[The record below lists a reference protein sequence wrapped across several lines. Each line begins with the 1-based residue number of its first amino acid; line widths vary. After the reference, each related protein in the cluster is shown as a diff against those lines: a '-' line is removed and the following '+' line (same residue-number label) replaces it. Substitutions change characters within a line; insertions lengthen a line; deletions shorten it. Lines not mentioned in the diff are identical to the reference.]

1 MAYNPQL
8 WTRYEFDKL
17 PIYVRSDR
25 PTWFVPN
32 NQGEAMLHSLNGQEE
47 HPSRNKF
54 LSRLPDASAVAYA
67 GRYQYLKTD
76 RLNELWLHITNRCNL
91 SCHHCLFTSGPDS
104 AEEMSAEQILR
115 KASEAVTL
123 GCRIFA
129 LTGGEPFFH
138 PEFSQILSGLLEFPE
153 CHVVILT
160 NGLLLE
166 QKLTDDFDLSRV
178 HLQISVDG
186 LDDRHDAI
194 RGQGTFVQLRK
205 QLLVL
210 KQRGIPFTLSM
221 CVERRNLD
229 DMASLVDFAAEV
241 GASNLHYLWYF
252 IQGRGT
258 DAGFVSPD
266 EIFPRFIAAV
276 DKAEQAGIQIDNLT
290 ALKTQIFAPAGTLHD
305 GSGSGWESA
314 AIGPD
319 GNLYPS
325 AALVGNQDLVTPV
338 NGSLADAWHNSPI
351 LEKIRRATIA
361 AIVDPL
367 RYFTGGG
374 DLDHSWIHGGQ
385 FSGTDPYLP
394 LYEQIMFWLIQREAN
409 RQPEAELPGL
419 KLKMGD
425 ILESCGAHGHV
436 ALTHANC
443 LLAIAEQNSRSVVK
457 NYYTAAATDT
467 KEDILNPVCYVDED
481 ISHIPEKY
489 RFRGYGCGSPVLD
502 AEIKSGETVVDLG
515 SGRGVEI
522 YISARL
528 VGRKGHS
535 IGVDMLDPMLE
546 IAEQG
551 AVEVR
556 KNLGF
561 NNIEF
566 RKGYLEELP
575 LETDTVDLVLS
586 NCVMN
591 LSADKRRAF
600 AEIFRSLKPG
610 GRLVISDVVCEDE
623 PDAAIRND
631 AELQGECIAGA
642 LLQKDLVGL
651 LEESGFVDVRL
662 LKRFPYRVVRD
673 HPFFSLTFAAWKPG
687 ESELVPVMYRGPLAQ
702 LPLPDGTLLFP
713 GHKTMIAKNL
723 AEHLDEHIF
732 LLDAGDGSVTNL
744 DLADGCACALPPEVS
759 SAPTPQGA
767 KHRSGCMVCGE
778 GLIYPEKE
786 VAMVCHFCGQEGRA
800 NAHCQNNHFVCD
812 HCHSEDALDVMEHLC
827 QESTETD
834 MLDLLSRLR
843 KHPSIPIHGPEHH
856 ALMPGIIVTAY
867 RNRGGI
873 VDNDLIATAIRRGGQ
888 IIGGSCA
895 FLGICGSATG
905 VGIAFS
911 LILKANPVKAEE
923 RQIVQQIT
931 QQVLQEIS
939 AFKAARCCQRDC
951 WLGLKKAAELSRK
964 YLPLALQADAVIGCY
979 QRHQNKECIGM
990 DCPVLQEQ
998 ATKTKTS
1005 STATGVR
1012 LTMFDQG
1019 SEH

>member
-1 MAYNPQL
+1 MAYNPQS
-8 WTRYEFDKL
+8 WTRYEFDQL

-32 NQGEAMLHSLNGQEE
+32 NSGEELLQAADGAKGQPLLE
-47 HPSRNKF
+47 KF
-54 LSRLPDASAVAYA
+54 LSRLPDAPAVKYP

-76 RLNELWLHITNRCNL
+76 RLNELWLHVTNRCNL
-91 SCHHCLFTSGPDS
+91 SCQHCLFTSGPTS
-104 AEEMSAEQILR
+104 TEEMSAAQILSR
-115 KASEAVTL
+115 AGEAVEL

-129 LTGGEPFFH
+129 LTGGEPLFH
-138 PEFSQILSGLLEFPE
+138 PEFEKILSGLLEFPE

-166 QKLTDDFDLSRV
+166 DKLTDDFDLSRV

-194 RGQGTFVQLRK
+194 RGRGTFVQLKK
-205 QLLVL
+205 QLLAL
-210 KQRGIPFTLSM
+210 KRRKIPFTLSM

-229 DMASLVDFAAEV
+229 DMAQLVDFAAEV

-258 DAGFVSPD
+258 DSGFVPTD

-276 DKAEQAGIQIDNLT
+276 EKAEQQAIQIDNLT

-325 AALVGNQDLVTPV
+325 AALVGNQDLVTTV
-338 NGSLADAWHNSPI
+338 EDRLTDAWHNSPV
-351 LEKIRRATIA
+351 LEKIRQATIA
-361 AIVDPL
+361 ELDDPL
-367 RYFTGGG
+367 RYLTGGG
-374 DLDHSWIHGGQ
+374 DLDHSWIHGGKS
-385 FSGTDPYLP
+385 SGTDPYLP
-394 LYEQIMFWLIQREAN
+394 LYEQIMFWLIQREAT
-409 RQPEAELPGL
+409 RHPEQEQPGL
-419 KLKMGD
+419 RLKMGD

-443 LLAIAEQNSRSVVK
+443 LLSIAEKNSRSVVK
-457 NYYTAAATDT
+457 NYYSVAATDT
-467 KEDILNPVCYVDED
+467 KEDILNPVCYADQD

-502 AEIKSGETVVDLG
+502 AQIKTGETVVDLG

-528 VGRKGHS
+528 VGRKGSS
-535 IGVDMLDPMLE
+535 IGVDMLDPMLT

-556 KNLGF
+556 KNLGY

-575 LETDTVDLVLS
+575 LENNTVDLVLS

-600 AEIFRSLKPG
+600 AEIYRSLQPG

-631 AELQGECIAGA
+631 ADLQGECIAGA
-642 LLQKDLVGL
+642 LLQKDLIGL
-651 LEESGFVDVRL
+651 LEEAGFVDVRL
-662 LKRFPYRVVRD
+662 LKRFPYRVVRG

-687 ESELVPVMYRGPLAQ
+687 DSQLVPVIYRGPLSQ
-702 LPLPDGTLLFP
+702 LPLPDGTFLFP
-713 GHKTMIAKNL
+713 GQKTLIAKNL

-732 LLDAGDGSVTNL
+732 LLDDADGSVTNL
-744 DLADGCACALPPEVS
+744 DLEDGCACALPPESAS
-759 SAPTPQGA
+759 SPTPA
-767 KHRSGCMVCGE
+767 NEKYRFGCMVCGE
-778 GLIYPEKE
+778 DLIYPDKE
-786 VAMVCHFCGQEGRA
+786 VKLDCHYCGQQGSA
-800 NAHCQNNHFVCD
+800 NAHCENEHFVCD
-812 HCHSEDALDVMEHLC
+812 QCHSEDALDVMEHLC
-827 QESTETD
+827 DESTETD
-834 MLDLLSRLR
+834 MLEILARLR
-843 KHPSIPIHGPEHH
+843 KHPSIPVHGPEHH
-856 ALMPGIIVTAY
+856 ALMPAIIVTAY
-867 RNRGGI
+867 RNSGRKI
-873 VDNDLIATAIRRGGQ
+873 EEDLIATAIRRGHQ

-895 FLGICGSATG
+895 FTGICGSASG

-911 LILKANPVKAEE
+911 LLLQANPVKAEQ
-923 RQIVQQIT
+923 RQIVQHMT
-931 QQVLQEIS
+931 QQVLADIAEL
-939 AFKAARCCQRDC
+939 KAARCCQRDC
-951 WLGLKKAAELSRK
+951 WLGLKKAAELSK
-964 YLPLALQADAVIGCY
+964 EYLPITLQADAVIGCY

-990 DCPVLQEQ
+990 ECPVLQEQ
-998 ATKTKTS
+998 AAETINS
-1005 STATGVR
+1005 SPKA
-1012 LTMFDQG
+1012 
-1019 SEH
+1019 